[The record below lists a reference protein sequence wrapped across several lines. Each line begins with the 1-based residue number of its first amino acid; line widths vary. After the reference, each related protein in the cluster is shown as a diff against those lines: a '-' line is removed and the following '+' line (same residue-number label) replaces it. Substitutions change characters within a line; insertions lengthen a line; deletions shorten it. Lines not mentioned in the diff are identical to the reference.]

1 MTKVAAGID
10 RLARLAERRGSI
22 ALDRSSVR
30 STDGAGHMTVE
41 TSVITAAVVSEYYGE
56 EIPDSDKLGLEPKK
70 LYRLYRAPAEIEK
83 GASSLDGKPLMVIH
97 RAQSADDHDRDVV
110 VGSVTAPDWKNPKLY
125 ARLSIWDSL
134 GIDLIES
141 GEQKSLSAGYAHVP
155 IMTPGTTPDGDP
167 FDGVM
172 TQIEFNH
179 VALVAEPRVE
189 GAVVGDSA
197 IRKSFNGEVIM
208 SKRIQSLK
216 ATIAVG
222 ALIPFLKPR
231 LAQDAKIDL
240 AKVFANVKPKTF
252 GNMKDAIAADIMK
265 LTKGKLAKDTKIGS
279 DGKLEGLGDLLE
291 MIDSDKM
298 VEDEDDDDLAGEAP
312 EETMDAEGGGL
323 KDFLKGKL
331 GEDDF
336 AKACDMMKPGGASDT
351 DETAEEKAAREAK
364 EKETAEKAAKDA
376 EAEKAK
382 ETKAM
387 DAKIDAAVKAER
399 KLANDIAAA
408 REHVRPHVGAL
419 QGAFDSVD
427 GVYQAALTVLGVEKA
442 EEITGAP
449 ALKAVLDAKV
459 TAAPKAKPVPAMDA
473 AAAKSFA
480 DRFPGA
486 AKIKVSA

>member
-1 MTKVAAGID
+1 MT
-10 RLARLAERRGSI
+10 ERRNDRI
-22 ALDRSSVR
+22 ALDRASVR

-41 TSVITAAVVSEYYGE
+41 SSIITAAVVSEYYGE
-56 EIPDSDKLGLEPKK
+56 EIPDSEKLGLEPKK

-83 GASSLDGKPLMVIH
+83 GAPSLDGKPLMVIH

-110 VGSVTAPDWKNPKLY
+110 VGSVTTPDWQKPKLL

-141 GEQKSLSAGYAHVP
+141 GEQKSLSAGYAYVP
-155 IMTPGTTPDGDP
+155 VMTPGTTPDGDP
-167 FDGVM
+167 FDGLM
-172 TQIEFNH
+172 TNIEFNH

-197 IRKSFNGEVIM
+197 ISKPSQGEVIM
-208 SKRIQSLK
+208 PKRIQSLK

-231 LAQDAKIDL
+231 LAKDAKIDL
-240 AKVFANVKPKTF
+240 GKVFANVKPKMF

-265 LTKGKLAKDTKIGS
+265 ITKGKLAADAKIGT
-279 DGKLEGLGDLLE
+279 DGMMEGLKDLLE
-291 MIDSDKM
+291 MVDGDKM
-298 VEDEDDDDLAGEAP
+298 VEGEDDADLAGEAP

-323 KDFLKGKL
+323 KEFLKGKIS
-331 GEDDF
+331 EDDF
-336 AKACDMMKPGGASDT
+336 AKACDMMKPGGAKDA

-364 EKETAEKAAKDA
+364 EKETAAAAATDA

-387 DAKIDAAVKAER
+387 DAKLADAIKAER
-399 KLANDIAAA
+399 KLGNDIAAA

-427 GVYQAALTVLGVEKA
+427 GVYQAALTVMGVDKA
-442 EEITGAP
+442 EEITGVP
-449 ALKAVLDAKV
+449 ALRAVLDAKV
-459 TAAPKAKPVPAMDA
+459 SAKSSAPKAVPAMDA
-473 AAAKSFA
+473 AQAKSFA

-486 AKIKVSA
+486 AKIKVSAL